1 MNVAHE
7 DYHAVR
13 GQLIWEM
20 FELTNRHPAL
30 GVERSH
36 ESEDRQPS
44 QRFLNAYREPP
55 FSSPATADDD
65 WSYAA
70 SSPKIIGFLHPQA
83 QQQYQTRQQP
93 FIPQWPISQPSTAQ
107 LSYPYDS
114 TYPQQFAGNYT
125 TQYHTSPADFMPTQG
140 SLDTSLPMDGSYVP
154 LGGQMDNMS
163 LNWQPFQNDLIGYAG
178 AHGLPDISLS
188 QSNLADSSPTGSY
201 LDARS
206 LTNSSNEG
214 WVGVEYHQSYRS
226 IDAFHDL
233 QAGAISNP
241 EQTLHPRT
249 FSDSSY
255 SDGERQ
261 SQHSWSSF
269 VDVPPH
275 AVGSPGSD
283 SFGEVEFY
291 NIRPCEPERIRP
303 SPIRP
308 SPPIIAPSTA
318 PKPTIAKKAISPQ
331 RSPISAGRNS
341 PPTRRQPR
349 KTTSPKTTKS
359 IIRRPTQPPKP
370 APESSEKRVGRRKGP
385 LQPHQR
391 KQASEI
397 RKLGACLRCKF
408 LKKTIAYFMKD
419 WKADYE
425 RHAGLDFITNN
436 IRGVSDAEYDMYITH
451 GYGYYLPIRAREV
464 FVRDERYFGTD
475 WVEKI
480 VDPEQHEV
488 NTMRWTTSPQ
498 GVSPARLSEYLDK
511 HIDHGFEDFVD
522 NHFEGTPFLTQM
534 VKTVYH
540 YWKREKTPVIRKS
553 LKLLLAYNL
562 TQHIT
567 MVEGIP
573 VESGCPGRIH
583 DENSRFRGKIVAPV
597 MINFQVKTAMAEM
610 WRDLQKDV
618 LEELSTLYS
627 SVYTR
632 DKLKHWPTIFMVA
645 TILLTVWEEMQFD
658 CHYRVS
664 DKTTVNR
671 FCHDMESTPVG
682 VIVNLFLAISQKL
695 PALSE
700 WDTHKH
706 HNLLNS
712 NPAVCD
718 ALTEVREN
726 VNLHDDYLRKRC
738 NATFDRSDFDS
749 LSNKFTSKLVIRAN

>member
-1 MNVAHE
+1 MA
-7 DYHAVR
+7 
-13 GQLIWEM
+13 EM
-20 FELTNRHPAL
+20 SADSLFPIDFDPRTMRYSYNPRLSWPVSPMPIDQT
-30 GVERSH
+30 
-36 ESEDRQPS
+36 
-44 QRFLNAYREPP
+44 
-55 FSSPATADDD
+55 SSPSAPH
-65 WSYAA
+65 WSTTVQLKR
-70 SSPKIIGFLHPQA
+70 STSPLETIDSLYDQSQDPQAHQHYQTQSQDPQA
-83 QQQYQTRQQP
+83 QQHYQTQQQP
-93 FIPQWPISQPSTAQ
+93 FIPQWPVSQPSAAN
-107 LSYPYDS
+107 LGYHYNN
-114 TYPQQFAGNYT
+114 TYPQQFAGDYT
-125 TQYHTSPADFMPTQG
+125 TQYHTSPTTFMSNQNP
-140 SLDTSLPMDGSYVP
+140 LDTALPMDGSYIP

-163 LNWQPFQNDLIGYAG
+163 LNWQFPNDLMGYA
-178 AHGLPDISLS
+178 AANGLPDISLP

-206 LTNSSNEG
+206 LTNSSNDG
-214 WVGVEYHQSYRS
+214 WVGVEYHPSYGS
-226 IDAFHDL
+226 IDAFQDV
-233 QAGAISNP
+233 QPGAISNP
-241 EQTLHPRT
+241 EQTLHPRS

-261 SQHSWSSF
+261 SQHSFSSF

-283 SFGEVEFY
+283 SFGEAEFY
-291 NIRPCEPERIRP
+291 NIRPRQPEG
-303 SPIRP
+303 IRP
-308 SPPIIAPSTA
+308 SPPTIVPTTA
-318 PKPTIAKKAISPQ
+318 PRSPMAKKAISPQ
-331 RSPISAGRNS
+331 RSPTSTGRNS
-341 PPTRRQPR
+341 PPTRRQSR
-349 KTTSPKTTKS
+349 KNISPKTTKS
-359 IIRRPTQPPKP
+359 VIRRPTQPPK
-370 APESSEKRVGRRKGP
+370 ALPETSEKKVGKRRGP

-397 RKLGACLRCKF
+397 H
-408 LKKTIAYFMKD
+408 
-419 WKADYE
+419 WKADCE
-425 RHAGLDFITNN
+425 RHPSLDFAVGN
-436 IRGVSDAEYDMYITH
+436 IKGVSDAEYDLYITH

-464 FVRDERYFGTD
+464 FVMDDRYFGTD

-480 VDPEQHEV
+480 QDPEQHEV

-498 GVSPARLSEYLDK
+498 GVSSARLSEYLDK
-511 HIDHGFEDFVD
+511 HIELGFESFVD
-522 NHFEGTPFLTQM
+522 NYFEGTPFLTQM

-567 MVEGIP
+567 LVEGIP
-573 VESGCPGRIH
+573 IESGCPGRIY

-658 CHYRVS
+658 CHYRIL
-664 DKTTVNR
+664 DKTVVNR
-671 FCHDMESTPVG
+671 FCSDMESTPVG

-700 WDTHKH
+700 WDSHKH
-706 HNLLNS
+706 EHLLNY

-726 VNLHDDYLRKRC
+726 VNLHDDYLRRRC